1 MTDLSAFLTKP
12 DAWFLG
18 FPTTD
23 MAYAEAQHL
32 LDSCPDVNFVLI
44 WPANKRTVNSHE
56 GWAVL
61 FAADLIEPNYYV
73 VSRQGYDPVEGLS
86 K

>member
-1 MTDLSAFLTKP
+1 MQDLSAFLTKP

-23 MAYAEAQHL
+23 MAYAEAKHL
-32 LDSCPDVNFVLI
+32 LDSCPDVKAVLI
-44 WPANKRTVNSHE
+44 WPASDRTVNAPD

-61 FAADLIEPNYYV
+61 FAADLVEHSYYV
-73 VSRQGYDPVEGLS
+73 LARDGYDPVEGLS
-86 K
+86 E